1 MYDIPPLN
9 KGKNMPRVQL
19 DLPTKFVFSTNMP
32 LRVSDINYGG
42 HLGHDSVLT
51 LTHEAR
57 VRFLAKHGLTEMNVY
72 GTGLIISDAV
82 IVYKSEAFWG
92 EVVKIQIAISEFN
105 KYGFDLIYRIA
116 EKKTKREIARVKTGM
131 VFFDYKKRKV
141 ARVPPKFKTLF

>member
-1 MYDIPPLN
+1 M
-9 KGKNMPRVQL
+9 
-19 DLPTKFVFSTNMP
+19 DLPNKFVFSTEIP

-57 VRFLAKHGLTEMNVY
+57 VRFLAKHGFTEMDVY
-72 GTGLIISDAV
+72 GTGLIISDAI

-92 EVVKIQIAISEFN
+92 EVVKVQIALGEFG
-105 KYGFDLIYRIA
+105 KYGFDFIYRIS
-116 EKKTKREIARVKTGM
+116 EKKTKREVARVKTGM

-141 ARVPPKFKTLF
+141 ARVPPKFKKLF

>member
-1 MYDIPPLN
+1 
-9 KGKNMPRVQL
+9 MPRVQL
-19 DLPTKFVFSTNMP
+19 DLPKKFVFSTEIP

-57 VRFLAKHGLTEMNVY
+57 VRFLAKHGFTEMDVY
-72 GTGLIISDAV
+72 GAGLIISDAI

-92 EVVKIQIAISEFN
+92 EVMKIEIAIGVFN
-105 KYGFDLIYRIA
+105 KYGFDLVYKIT

-141 ARVPPKFKTLF
+141 TRVPRKFKKLFQIK

>member
-1 MYDIPPLN
+1 
-9 KGKNMPRVQL
+9 L
-19 DLPTKFVFSTNMP
+19 DLPNKFVFSTEIP

-57 VRFLAKHGLTEMNVY
+57 VRFLAKHGFTEMDVY
-72 GTGLIISDAV
+72 GTGLIISDAI

-92 EVVKIQIAISEFN
+92 EVVKVQIALGEFG
-105 KYGFDLIYRIA
+105 KYGFDFIYRIS
-116 EKKTKREIARVKTGM
+116 EKKTKREVARVKTGM

-141 ARVPPKFKTLF
+141 ARVPPKFKKLF

>member
-1 MYDIPPLN
+1 MS
-9 KGKNMPRVQL
+9 RVQL
-19 DLPTKFVFSTNMP
+19 DLPTKFVFTTNIP

-72 GTGLIISDAV
+72 GAGLIISDAV

-92 EVVKIQIAISEFN
+92 EGVKIQIAIAEFN
-105 KYGFDLIYRIA
+105 KYGFDLIYRVT
-116 EKKTKREIARVKTGM
+116 EKKTRREIARVKTGM

-141 ARVPPKFKTLF
+141 VRVPPRFKKLF